1 MSHMIWLA
9 FTDLFEPT
17 YVGNCTG
24 NIQISNI
31 VTGSG
36 RKRGKSTYPFPFAA
50 SKSEYKVKCLVIS
63 CTVCKNTMMLSPY
76 IRYKCNL
83 SKNIISTKRSLRIKI
98 RRLLDQYQNKFP
110 FILPKIYK
118 CLYTKTR
125 FKSFIVFLHVLKGR
139 TEAKTKRWKVL
150 TKSCGWTLD
159 PPSPQCGTYQPKL
172 TFFYV
177 APQKPWPAG
186 CDINHLQSTSFRW
199 CCPLYNGLASQGILP
214 PNRPPP
220 SSSQSAPTALLV
232 TPTRCHAL
240 YLLVKCKSKICASIR
255 SRSLKNE

>member
-1 MSHMIWLA
+1 MIWLA

-50 SKSEYKVKCLVIS
+50 STSEYKVKCLVIS

-76 IRYKCNL
+76 IRHKCNL
-83 SKNIISTKRSLRIKI
+83 SKTIISTKRSLRIKI

-139 TEAKTKRWKVL
+139 TEAKTK
-150 TKSCGWTLD
+150 S
-159 PPSPQCGTYQPKL
+159 GTYQSKL
-172 TFFYV
+172 TLFLRR
-177 APQKPWPAG
+177 PPK
-186 CDINHLQSTSFRW
+186 T
-199 CCPLYNGLASQGILP
+199 LASWM
-214 PNRPPP
+214 RYK
-220 SSSQSAPTALLV
+220 SSSIN
-232 TPTRCHAL
+232 
-240 YLLVKCKSKICASIR
+240 KF
-255 SRSLKNE
+255 